1 MRLLAPPNT
10 TPAERA
16 PPSIAGTFV
25 ALIRAMG
32 SKRRRHLAGAV
43 AAMIAGAAA
52 ELLTIGAVLP
62 FLALVSDPAR
72 ASHLPGF
79 SLFLMLTGG
88 EAGPDL
94 LIRAAFLLIAATIV
108 AAAARIM
115 ILWVIQGFVVAYGH
129 DIGTAIFNRMLRQPY
144 AYYVTRNSSELL
156 SSIEKV
162 QTLTFGTLLPLMQGV
177 TASLLALAIIALLFA
192 IDPFAASIAAV
203 SVVLLYALVSATTRP
218 RLKANSA
225 VIAETATARMQ
236 AIREGLG
243 GIRDILL
250 ANSQSVF
257 EENFRRLDWR
267 HRQAQSR
274 NIFIG
279 VAPRYLVEGAGI
291 VLIVLVALAMSF
303 RPGGIMAAIPVL
315 GALALGAQRLLPLI
329 QQAYQGWSNF
339 AGNSRVMADV
349 LALMETPVVA
359 GAPDRSA
366 PPRPFA
372 RDVVLDRVSLSY
384 PGRSAALH
392 EISLSIAKGERIGLV
407 GTTGSGKSSFL
418 DVLMGL
424 LDPSEGEI
432 RIDGA
437 KLDDE
442 SRAGWQAQ
450 IAHVPQSIFLADS
463 SIAANIAFA
472 EPEESVDRAKVES
485 AARQAQLHDFIAG
498 LPEGYATR
506 VGDRGVRLSGGQRQR
521 IAIAR
526 ALYKQASVLIF
537 DEATGALDRRTE
549 RAIMESVAELG
560 RDITVLIVAHRIS
573 ALAGCDRIVRIEGG
587 RIAESGSYKE
597 LVGETA

>member
-1 MRLLAPPNT
+1 MAPHAF
-10 TPAERA
+10 TPPDRPA
-16 PPSIAGTFV
+16 PSISGTFV
-25 ALIRAMG
+25 ALVKAMG
-32 SKRRRHLAGAV
+32 RSRRRHLIGAV
-43 AAMIAGAAA
+43 AAMAAGAAA
-52 ELLTIGAVLP
+52 ELFTIGAVLP
-62 FLALVSDPAR
+62 FLALVSEPAR
-72 ASHLPGF
+72 VSHLPGY

-88 EAGPDL
+88 KQGPDL
-94 LIRAAFLLIAATIV
+94 LIRAAFLLIVATIL
-108 AAAARIM
+108 AAAVRVM
-115 ILWVIQGFVVAYGH
+115 ILWVIQGFVVAFGH
-129 DIGTAIFNRMLRQPY
+129 DIGTSIFNRMLRQPY

-162 QTLTFGTLLPLMQGV
+162 QTVTFGTLLPLMQGI
-177 TASLLALAIIALLFA
+177 TASLLALAIVALLFA

-203 SVVLLYALVSATTRP
+203 SVILLYTLVSATTRP
-218 RLKANSA
+218 RLRANSA

-257 EENFRRLDWR
+257 EENFRKLDWR
-267 HRQAQSR
+267 FRRAQSR
-274 NIFIG
+274 NIFIS
-279 VAPRYLVEGAGI
+279 VAPRFVVEGAGI

-349 LALMETPVVA
+349 LALMEAPVVA
-359 GAPDRSA
+359 GAPGRGTPA
-366 PPRPFA
+366 RPFA
-372 RDVVLDRVSLSY
+372 RDVVFDRVSLSY
-384 PGRSAALH
+384 PGRPAALSDV
-392 EISLSIAKGERIGLV
+392 SLSIAKGERIGLV

-418 DVLMGL
+418 DLLMGL

-432 RIDGA
+432 RIDGVR
-437 KLDDE
+437 LDDAG
-442 SRAGWQAQ
+442 RAGWQSQ
-450 IAHVPQSIFLADS
+450 IAHVPQSIYLADS

-472 EPEESVDRAKVES
+472 EPEALVDPAKVEA
-485 AARQAQLHDFIAG
+485 AAREAQLHDFIIG
-498 LPEGYATR
+498 LPEGYATM

-526 ALYKQASVLIF
+526 ALYKQANVLIF

-549 RAIMESVAELG
+549 RAIMESVARLG

-573 ALAGCDRIVRIEGG
+573 ALAGCDRIVRLEAG
-587 RIAESGSYKE
+587 RIAESGSYTE
-597 LVGETA
+597 LVGESA

>member
-1 MRLLAPPNT
+1 LAPHAAT
-10 TPAERA
+10 TPDRV
-16 PPSIAGTFV
+16 PPSITGTFI

-32 SKRRRHLAGAV
+32 KSRRRHLIGAV
-43 AAMIAGAAA
+43 AAMAAGAAA
-52 ELLTIGAVLP
+52 ELMTIGAVLP
-62 FLALVSDPAR
+62 FLALVSDPER
-72 ASHLPGF
+72 ASQLPGF
-79 SLFLMLTGG
+79 SIFLMLAGG
-88 EAGPDL
+88 ETGPDL
-94 LIRAAFLLIAATIV
+94 LIRAAFLLIAAAIL
-108 AAAARIM
+108 AAAVRVM
-115 ILWVIQGFVVAYGH
+115 ILWVIQGFVVAFGH

-156 SSIEKV
+156 ASIEKV
-162 QTLTFGTLLPLMQGV
+162 QTLTFGTLLPLMQGI

-203 SVVLLYALVSATTRP
+203 SVTLLYALVSATTRP
-218 RLKANSA
+218 RLRANSA

-257 EENFRRLDWR
+257 EENFRKLDWR
-267 HRQAQSR
+267 FRQAQSR
-274 NIFIG
+274 NAFIS

-349 LALMETPVVA
+349 MALMETPVVS
-359 GAPDRSA
+359 GPPDRDA
-366 PPRPFA
+366 PPKPFVK
-372 RDVVLDRVSLSY
+372 DVVLDRISLSY
-384 PGRSAALH
+384 PGRPAALQ
-392 EISLSIAKGERIGLV
+392 EVSLSISKGERIGLV

-437 KLDDE
+437 RLDDE
-442 SRAGWQAQ
+442 GRSAWQAQ
-450 IAHVPQSIFLADS
+450 IAHVPQSIYLADS

-472 EPEESVDRAKVES
+472 EPEDSIDPAKVEA
-485 AARQAQLHDFIAG
+485 AARQAQLHDFITG

-526 ALYKQASVLIF
+526 ALYKQANVLIF

-573 ALAGCDRIVRIEGG
+573 ALAGCDRIVRLEAG
-587 RIAESGSYKE
+587 RIEESGSYKE

>member
-1 MRLLAPPNT
+1 MAPNAVTKP
-10 TPAERA
+10 ERA
-16 PPSIAGTFV
+16 APSITGTFV
-25 ALIRAMG
+25 ALIRAM
-32 SKRRRHLAGAV
+32 SERRRRHLVGAV
-43 AAMIAGAAA
+43 AAMVAGAVA
-52 ELLTIGAVLP
+52 ELMTIGAVLP
-62 FLALVSDPAR
+62 FLALVSDPTR
-72 ASHLPGF
+72 VSHLPGY
-79 SLFLMLTGG
+79 SLFLLLAG
-88 EAGPDL
+88 EAQGPDL
-94 LIRAAFLLIAATIV
+94 LIRAASLLIAATIV
-108 AAAARIM
+108 AAAARLM
-115 ILWVIQGFVVAYGH
+115 ILWVIQGFVVAFGH

-162 QTLTFGTLLPLMQGV
+162 QYLTFGTLLPLMQGI
-177 TASLLALAIIALLFA
+177 TASLLALAIVALLFA
-192 IDPFAASIAAV
+192 LDPFAASIAAV
-203 SVVLLYALVSATTRP
+203 SVVLLYALVSVTTQP

-225 VIAETATARMQ
+225 VIAETATARMK
-236 AIREGLG
+236 AIQEGMG

-257 EENFRRLDWR
+257 EENFRKLDLR
-267 HRQAQSR
+267 FRRAQSR
-274 NIFIG
+274 NIFIA
-279 VAPRYLVEGAGI
+279 VAPRYVVEGAGI

-339 AGNSRVMADV
+339 AGNSRAMSDV
-349 LALMETPVVA
+349 LALMQTPVVA
-359 GAPDRSA
+359 TAPSHGLA
-366 PPRPFA
+366 PEPFA
-372 RDVVLDRVSLSY
+372 TDIVLDRVSLSY
-384 PGRSAALH
+384 PGRPAALS
-392 EISLSIAKGERIGLV
+392 EIELSIAKGERIGLV

-432 RIDGA
+432 RIDGV
-437 KLDDE
+437 KLDDS
-442 SRAGWQAQ
+442 SRSGWQAQ
-450 IAHVPQSIFLADS
+450 IAHVPQSIYLADN

-472 EPEESVDRAKVES
+472 EPEETIDLPKVEA
-485 AARQAQLHDFIAG
+485 AARLAQLHDFIAG
-498 LPEGYATR
+498 LPEAYATR

-560 RDITVLIVAHRIS
+560 REITVLIVAHRIS
-573 ALAGCDRIVRIEGG
+573 ALAGCDRIVRLEGG